1 MIWATGKRTIYLEFV
16 GVVMLPSAGG
26 ILLFPSICGFSP
38 PLGRLL
44 LSKLDP
50 LALLAVGGAFSVI
63 IAKILIDIE

>member
-1 MIWATGKRTIYLEFV
+1 MIWDTGKNKIL
-16 GVVMLPSAGG
+16 GLCQHDGG
-26 ILLFPSICGFSP
+26 TKWQWYSSFPSVCSFSP

-50 LALLAVGGAFSVI
+50 LALLAVGGALSVI